1 MSPHGPWRATIH
13 SLLLCVAVT
22 HVTISS
28 GRYEVEDACSLIQF
42 HLEGNDHVGIEV
54 VEPRPWSVARKMAAK
69 TVAKLTVEERN
80 GLLRGLDLPRDYAG
94 NYIGSTAAVPR
105 LGVPALKM
113 QDSALG
119 FRTTANDTHNT
130 TTCFPSMLALASTW
144 DEEAVGQT
152 ARMIAE
158 EFRGKGAN
166 VILGPEVNVVRTAYG
181 GRNFES
187 LSGEDPHLGARLTRA
202 YVTGAQSTGVITVA
216 KHWAFNEQE
225 TNRRNESSQV
235 DSKTAWELYYPPFE
249 AAVEAGAGGF
259 MCSYNKVNDTYACEN
274 PELLQ
279 RDLRDMMGF
288 SGFVVSDWG
297 ATHSTAVTAGLDI
310 VMPAGGDMGYFND
323 TQLRE
328 SPASDVDSAAANV
341 LSAIYR
347 LRLDAHPHD
356 ALGCEPPACEAP
368 MRSDQMS
375 VRHTAQSLRAATQSV
390 TLLKNENETLPL
402 DPRRVKTLAIF
413 GLVAA
418 SVQPKFYSGHGSG
431 HINPKAPVTPLEA
444 IQTRAEAAGIRVVS
458 LTNKEPIA
466 EVLEVALRADV
477 VLVVGGASSREGY
490 DRDNLRLNGDA
501 DAIVTTCASHR
512 PTVVLMQ
519 TPGPVLT
526 PWRNQ
531 AAAIANLFL
540 AGEQTGKAWAQVLFG
555 DAEPEGRLPVMLP
568 AGKMDSIS
576 PSDKLR
582 ISYREQLR
590 TSYRS
595 SRYHAAFPFGHGLSY
610 TRFDYGPLR
619 RCGSALARRRAGEHS
634 CLALR
639 VANAGERPGREVV
652 QAYVEFGGVDAS
664 GEPERVLRNF
674 HKTGVLQPGEGE
686 DVVMSFTARDLSVY
700 EPGRGWVMPSNAR
713 VHVGASSADIRQVIR
728 L

>member
-1 MSPHGPWRATIH
+1 MLPRWPWCT
-13 SLLLCVAVT
+13 SLHYLFFCASFALVPVL
-22 HVTISS
+22 S
-28 GRYEVEDACSLIQF
+28 GRYAVEDVCSLIQL
-42 HLEGNDHVGIEV
+42 HVEGNDHVGFDV
-54 VEPRPWSVARKMAAK
+54 VEPRPWSVARKLATR
-69 TVAKLTVEERN
+69 TVAKLTVQERN

-130 TTCFPSMLALASTW
+130 TTCFPSMLALAATW
-144 DEEAVGQT
+144 DEETVGQT

-202 YVTGAQSTGVITVA
+202 YVTGAQGAGVITVA

-274 PELLQ
+274 PELLH
-279 RDLRDMMGF
+279 RDLRGMMGF

-310 VMPAGGDMGYFND
+310 VMPVGGEMGYYND

-328 SPASDVDSAAANV
+328 SPASDVDRAAANV
-341 LSAIYR
+341 LTAIYR
-347 LRLDAHPHD
+347 LRLDAHAND

-375 VRHTAQSLRAATQSV
+375 AQHTAQSLRAATQSI

-431 HINPKAPVTPLEA
+431 HINPKAPVTPLQA
-444 IQTRAEAAGIRVVS
+444 IQARAEAAGIQVISRTS
-458 LTNKEPIA
+458 QEPLA
-466 EVLEVALRADV
+466 EVLEAASRADV

-501 DAIVTTCASHR
+501 DAIVTACASRR

-540 AGEQTGKAWAQVLFG
+540 AGEQTGRAWAQVLFG
-555 DAEPEGRLPVMLP
+555 DAEPEGRLPVMFP

-595 SRYHAAFPFGHGLSY
+595 PRYHAAFPFGHGLSY
-610 TRFDYGPLR
+610 TRFDYSPLR
-619 RCGSALARRRAGEHS
+619 RCSTAPSGGARRADERA
-634 CLALR
+634 CLTLR
-639 VANAGERPGREVV
+639 VANSGRRPGREVV
-652 QAYVEFGGVDAS
+652 QAYVEFGGAGAA
-664 GEPERVLRNF
+664 GEPERVLRGF
-674 HKTGVLQPGEGE
+674 RKTGVLQPGGGE
-686 DVVMSFTARDLSVY
+686 DVTLSQGAT
-700 EPGRGWVMPSNAR
+700 PGRSTAVNPRGKDGQPSQGYPCIL
-713 VHVGASSADIRQVIR
+713 VPS
-728 L
+728 